1 MSRSFLLQVLDKEAQ
16 FLQASE
22 SGDVERVKQMVSP
35 LLQLSHS
42 FLNNFPSSLFQIDN
56 ISLCNLFQLEN

>member
-1 MSRSFLLQVLDKEAQ
+1 MSRSFLLQVLDKGAQ
-16 FLQASE
+16 FLQATE

-35 LLQLSHS
+35 LLQLSRS
-42 FLNNFPSSLFQIDN
+42 FLNNFPTSLFQIDN